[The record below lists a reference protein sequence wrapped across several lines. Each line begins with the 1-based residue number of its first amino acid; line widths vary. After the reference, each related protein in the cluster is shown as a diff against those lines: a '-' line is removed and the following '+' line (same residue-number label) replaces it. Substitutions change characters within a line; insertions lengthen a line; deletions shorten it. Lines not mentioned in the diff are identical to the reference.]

1 MIHTEAILFTHAY
14 IHTNTSLLIPDWL
27 VGFLDILGGAYA
39 ACALFNI
46 GIFMVGKMKK
56 ITLNLVLV
64 AGLLILAKT

>member
-1 MIHTEAILFTHAY
+1 MI
-14 IHTNTSLLIPDWL
+14 SDWL

-56 ITLNLVLV
+56 ITLTLVLV
-64 AGLLILAKT
+64 ASLLILAKTYGHFLPLTVLRRIVGSMQS

>member
-1 MIHTEAILFTHAY
+1 MILE
-14 IHTNTSLLIPDWL
+14 WL

-56 ITLNLVLV
+56 ITLNLILV

>member
-1 MIHTEAILFTHAY
+1 MTGFFLFCRTA
-14 IHTNTSLLIPDWL
+14 WL
-27 VGFLDILGGAYA
+27 VGFLDVLGGAYA

-64 AGLLILAKT
+64 ASLLIVAKT